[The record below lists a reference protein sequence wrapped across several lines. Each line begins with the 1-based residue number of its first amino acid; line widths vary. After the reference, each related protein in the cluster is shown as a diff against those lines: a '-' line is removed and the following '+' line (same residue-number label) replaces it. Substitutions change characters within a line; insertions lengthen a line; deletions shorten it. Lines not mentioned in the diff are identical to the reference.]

1 MIFNDLYKYTYYR
14 LTHAMLKNGW
24 RKPTSHDRSF
34 QAVESCVAANILTLS
49 LIILYLF
56 LGNLKIELI
65 IGSAV
70 IALFMGFFLIDNE
83 SYFDGVVYE
92 QLDMKYKDEKNRVLK
107 GYLVFLYIIFSN
119 ILFIL
124 TVIAVT

>member
-1 MIFNDLYKYTYYR
+1 MIMKDLYEYTYYR

-24 RKPTSHDRSF
+24 CKPTSHDRSF
-34 QAVESCVAANILTLS
+34 QSVESCVAAIFLTPS

-56 LGNLKIELI
+56 FGNLKIELI
-65 IGSAV
+65 IGNVV
-70 IALFMGFFLIDNE
+70 IALLTGFFLLDDE

-92 QLDMKYKDEKNRVLK
+92 QLDMKYKDENNRALK
-107 GYLVFLYIIFSN
+107 GYLVFLFIIFSN